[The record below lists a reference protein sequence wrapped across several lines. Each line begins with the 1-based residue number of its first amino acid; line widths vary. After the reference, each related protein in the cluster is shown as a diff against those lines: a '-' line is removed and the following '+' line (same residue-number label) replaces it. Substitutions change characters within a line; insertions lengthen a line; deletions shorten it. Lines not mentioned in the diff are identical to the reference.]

1 MNPQNLKNFTS
12 NDPRINRK
20 GRPKSF
26 DKLRKLALDIAEREV
41 IVFDRK
47 DVMERITGAIK
58 LIEESKS
65 TEAINELQIIM
76 DRARK
81 RVSVVEAILL
91 KMSMGSKETAYQR
104 FLEICYGKVPDDVN
118 ISGDGVI
125 KLLVEYVNQRKSQEI
140 GTEPSH
146 S

>member
-1 MNPQNLKNFTS
+1 MPNPQNLKNFTS
-12 NDPRINRK
+12 NDPRINRN

-26 DKLRKLALDIAEREV
+26 DKLRKLALEIAEREV

-58 LIEESKS
+58 LIEENK
-65 TEAINELQIIM
+65 TPQAISELQIIM

-91 KMSMGSKETAYQR
+91 KMAMGNKDTAYHK

-118 ISGDGVI
+118 ISGDGAI

-140 GTEPSH
+140 GTSPNS
-146 S
+146 